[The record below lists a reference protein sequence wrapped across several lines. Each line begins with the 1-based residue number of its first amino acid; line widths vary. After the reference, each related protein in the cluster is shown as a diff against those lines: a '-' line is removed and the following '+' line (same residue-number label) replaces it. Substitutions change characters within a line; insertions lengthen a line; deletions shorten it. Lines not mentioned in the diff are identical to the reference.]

1 MEYKHISDNFS
12 DLKENIKEYIHLQID
27 IIKLSFTE
35 KMARLVTYAVIMIIF
50 FVIFLFFSLFVS
62 LAFIFWFRDHAGPG
76 YVGALIVAAFYVLLG
91 GLIYLLRN
99 SLFINPLV
107 TQLSQILL
115 EEDTDDDEK

>member
-1 MEYKHISDNFS
+1 MEYKNISENFS
-12 DLKENIKEYIHLQID
+12 DLKENLKEYVHLQVD
-27 IIKLSFTE
+27 IFKLSATE
-35 KMARLVTYAVIMIIF
+35 KMARLVTYTVIMIIF

-62 LAFIFWFRDHAGPG
+62 LAFIFWFRDHVGPL
-76 YVGALIVAAFYVLLG
+76 YLGALIVAAFYMLFG

-115 EEDTDDDEK
+115 EEETDDDEK